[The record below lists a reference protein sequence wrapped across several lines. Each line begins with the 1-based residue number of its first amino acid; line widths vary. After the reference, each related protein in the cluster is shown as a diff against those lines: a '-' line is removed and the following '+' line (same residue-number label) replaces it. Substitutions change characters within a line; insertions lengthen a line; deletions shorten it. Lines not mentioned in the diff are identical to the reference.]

1 MFKMKKNFGKIVGTL
16 ALATTLGLGAYVA
29 ITTTVNAAVADGTEQ
44 PVGGCKANQ
53 GSLSLKK
60 NKAAKSAFDKAV
72 KDLDGYTYQPVA
84 YLGSQVV
91 SRNNYSYL
99 CKGKAVVPKA
109 KTEYFILN
117 VYEDLSGKA
126 EITGTHDLL
135 TRGWKYNQGKT
146 KNASVN
152 ATLKK
157 AMKMLV
163 GANYT
168 PIAYVGKSGK
178 NYAVFCSKK
187 VTAPKAKRSYS
198 MVIVKKQ
205 SKKKVKLVKIQD
217 VSLDVPDKK
226 N

>member
-1 MFKMKKNFGKIVGTL
+1 MKQGK
-16 ALATTLGLGAYVA
+16 
-29 ITTTVNAAVADGTEQ
+29 D
-44 PVGGCKANQ
+44 
-53 GSLSLKK
+53 
-60 NKAAKSAFDKAV
+60 AFDKA
-72 KDLDGYTYQPVA
+72 
-84 YLGSQVV
+84 
-91 SRNNYSYL
+91 
-99 CKGKAVVPKA
+99 KGAVVYPKA

-117 VYEDLSGKA
+117 VYEDLNGKA

-135 TRGWKYNQGKT
+135 ARGWKYNQGKT
-146 KNASVN
+146 KNAGVN

-157 AMKMLV
+157 AMKKLV

-168 PIAYVGKSGK
+168 PTAYVDKSGK

-187 VTAPKAKRSYS
+187 VTAPKAKSSSS

-205 SKKKVKLVKIQD
+205 SKKKANLGRIRD